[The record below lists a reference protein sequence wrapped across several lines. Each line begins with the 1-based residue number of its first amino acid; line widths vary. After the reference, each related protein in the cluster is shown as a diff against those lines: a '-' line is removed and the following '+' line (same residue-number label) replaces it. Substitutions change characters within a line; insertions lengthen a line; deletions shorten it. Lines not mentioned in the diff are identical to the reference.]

1 MSEPFIGEIRPFA
14 FGAAPRGW
22 LPCNGQLLSIQQNQ
36 ALYSLL
42 GTTYGGDGVTT
53 FALPDLRGRVA
64 AHPGGSVGGLGSS
77 GGEETHTLTVNEMPA
92 HSHQVTASSA
102 PADQVLAKGNAW
114 AASENRFA
122 PEANVSLAPSA
133 IDTAGSSAPHPNMQ
147 PYTAVSMCIA
157 ISGIYPSRN

>member
-1 MSEPFIGEIRPFA
+1 RQHDALRRRDLHHRDRRPFSAPELSELEREGTMSEPFIGEIRPFA

-64 AHPGGSVGGLGSS
+64 AHPGGSVGNVGS
-77 GGEETHTLTVNEMPA
+77 V
-92 HSHQVTASSA
+92 
-102 PADQVLAKGNAW
+102 
-114 AASENRFA
+114 
-122 PEANVSLAPSA
+122 
-133 IDTAGSSAPHPNMQ
+133 
-147 PYTAVSMCIA
+147 
-157 ISGIYPSRN
+157 